1 MNTYVATKKPIQ
13 TPQMLINVADMTVY
27 GSVMASLTIPLPTL
41 PRLPRGRDGESKMI
55 IRLRGCWPDDSM
67 LLALKKELDTQ
78 NGPLNAWEMLGFLK
92 KKIKLQRHVILVV
105 GFRRLICY

>member
-1 MNTYVATKKPIQ
+1 
-13 TPQMLINVADMTVY
+13 
-27 GSVMASLTIPLPTL
+27 
-41 PRLPRGRDGESKMI
+41 MI

-92 KKIKLQRHVILVV
+92 KIKLQRHVILVV